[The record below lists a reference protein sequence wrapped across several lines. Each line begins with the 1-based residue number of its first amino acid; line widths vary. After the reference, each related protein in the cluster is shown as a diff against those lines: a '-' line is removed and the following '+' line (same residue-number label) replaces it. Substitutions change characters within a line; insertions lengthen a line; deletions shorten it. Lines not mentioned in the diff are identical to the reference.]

1 MPACETKPKGLGY
14 LIVAS
19 SEITTKAKA
28 KTKTKGNGDAADA
41 KELGVK
47 MGA

>member
-1 MPACETKPKGLGY
+1 MRPKPKGLGY